1 MRLTR
6 ANFDLQIPVLTTQVS
21 QVRFQQTFR
30 VLESEEILYHFPR
43 ASPAIVPIFDPYFI
57 E

>member
-6 ANFDLQIPVLTTQVS
+6 ANFDLQIAVLTTQVS

-30 VLESEEILYHFPR
+30 VLEPEEKLYHFLR
-43 ASPAIVPIFDPYFI
+43 ASPAIVPIFGS
-57 E
+57 